1 MFKKFIKKA
10 FKGIKKV
17 LKNPGRAL
25 KKGLGKIGKAFGK
38 LGPIGT
44 LALTLMLPGL
54 GAAWST
60 FGTWAQGLSGPLGAV
75 MNGIR
80 VAGNAVGS
88 VYGKVTDLVS
98 GTLNKVTGGSF
109 ARPGTAGYVEGAS
122 DKLSNF
128 VGRKLDDFRM
138 KVGLPTANITP
149 DTAMADA
156 TKLGEDLQTKG
167 YTDSGVP
174 KTVGYTDSG
183 VPKTVEAN
191 VALKTDSSL
200 LRPSTTAIT
209 TPDPLKAKD
218 LNLSFEASNIPKPN
232 LDLVKSQGQTVD
244 VITGFDKK
252 VSYIGDNDLELVELT
267 PQTTTV
273 AKGTLTNDQIYQ
285 NKRLMNYQRNL
296 QRVNKGYMDMVADNP
311 AATQFDVLQKEA
323 MQLGKFAGGA
333 SALQGDTSDE
343 GTGYQQPI
351 EVTPLSTDVTTSN
364 DYTRAYA
371 DQFAQAGY
379 MGPQNIQGFADAGFY
394 GGDPF
399 SFGQALKANSVP
411 IPQSTIRMGV

>member
-1 MFKKFIKKA
+1 
-10 FKGIKKV
+10 
-17 LKNPGRAL
+17 
-25 KKGLGKIGKAFGK
+25 
-38 LGPIGT
+38 
-44 LALTLMLPGL
+44 
-54 GAAWST
+54 
-60 FGTWAQGLSGPLGAV
+60 

-109 ARPGTAGYVEGAS
+109 ARPGTPGYTEGAS

-174 KTVGYTDSG
+174 KTV
-183 VPKTVEAN
+183 EAN

-209 TPDPLKAKD
+209 TPDPLRAKD
-218 LNLSFEASNIPKPN
+218 LNISFENIDIPKPN

-252 VSYIGDNDLELVELT
+252 VSYIGDNELELVELT

-296 QRVNKGYMDMVADNP
+296 QRVNKGYIDMVNDNP
-311 AATQFDVLQKEA
+311 AATELDVFKQQTKKLA
-323 MQLGKFAGGA
+323 TVAGGA
-333 SALQGDTSDE
+333 AALQGDTSDVNE
-343 GTGYQQPI
+343 GRGSSQPI

-364 DYTRAYA
+364 DYEKAYGN
-371 DQFAQAGY
+371 QFAQAGY

-399 SFGQALKANSVP
+399 SFGQALRANSVP

>member
-1 MFKKFIKKA
+1 MFKKFIKKT
-10 FKGIKKV
+10 FKSIKKV

-44 LALTLMLPGL
+44 LALTLMMPGL
-54 GAAWST
+54 GAAWGT

-98 GTLNKVTGGSF
+98 GTLNKVNGGSF
-109 ARPGTAGYVEGAS
+109 ARPGTTGYVEGAS

-167 YTDSGVP
+167 YTDNIT
-174 KTVGYTDSG
+174 K
-183 VPKTVEAN
+183 EQN
-191 VALKTDSSL
+191 VALGDGKVDLKADSSL
-200 LRPSTTAIT
+200 LRKSTTAIT
-209 TPDPLKAKD
+209 TPDPLRAKD
-218 LNLSFEASNIPKPN
+218 LNVSFSPGDIPKPN
-232 LDLVKSQGQTVD
+232 FDLVKSQGQTVE
-244 VITGFDKK
+244 VVTGFDKEI
-252 VSYIGDNDLELVELT
+252 SYIGDNDIEIVKLN

-273 AKGTLTNDQIYQ
+273 AKGTLTDDQIYQ

-296 QRVNKGYMDMVADNP
+296 DRTNQGYTDLVNDNP
-311 AATQFDVLQKEA
+311 AATQFDVLRNQT
-323 MQLGKFAGGA
+323 MQLAKFTGGA
-333 SALQGDTSDE
+333 AAVDGTMSADPAAAVSS
-343 GTGYQQPI
+343 QPI
-351 EVTPLSTDVTTSN
+351 EVTPLSTDVTSSN
-364 DYTRAYA
+364 DYTKAYGA
-371 DQFAQAGY
+371 QFADAGFA
-379 MGPQNIQGFADAGFY
+379 GPQTMQGFADAGFY

-399 SFGQALKANSVP
+399 SFGQVLKANSVAV
-411 IPQSTIRMGV
+411 PQSTIRMGV

>member
-1 MFKKFIKKA
+1 MFKKFIKKT

-25 KKGLGKIGKAFGK
+25 KKGLGEIGKAFGK
-38 LGPIGT
+38 LGPLGT

-109 ARPGTAGYVEGAS
+109 ARPGTPGYTEGAS

-167 YTDSGVP
+167 YTGNIT
-174 KTVGYTDSG
+174 K
-183 VPKTVEAN
+183 EQN
-191 VALKTDSSL
+191 VALGDTKVELKTDSSL

-218 LNLSFEASNIPKPN
+218 LNVSFENIDIPKPN

-252 VSYIGDNDLELVELT
+252 VSYIGDNELELVELT

-296 QRVNKGYMDMVADNP
+296 QRVNKGYIDMVNDNP
-311 AATQFDVLQKEA
+311 AATELDVFKQQTKKLA
-323 MQLGKFAGGA
+323 TVAGGA
-333 SALQGDTSDE
+333 AGLQGDTSDE
-343 GTGYQQPI
+343 GTRISQPI

-364 DYTRAYA
+364 DYTKAYGN
-371 DQFAQAGY
+371 QFAQAGY

-399 SFGQALKANSVP
+399 SFGQALRANSVP

>member
-1 MFKKFIKKA
+1 MFKKFIKKT
-10 FKGIKKV
+10 FKSIKKV

-44 LALTLMLPGL
+44 LALTLMMPGL
-54 GAAWST
+54 GAAWGT

-109 ARPGTAGYVEGAS
+109 ARPGTTGYVEGAS

-167 YTDSGVP
+167 YTDSGTP
-174 KTVGYTDSG
+174 QVGGAEVD
-183 VPKTVEAN
+183 
-191 VALKTDSSL
+191 LKADSSL
-200 LRPSTTAIT
+200 LRKSTTAIT
-209 TPDPLKAKD
+209 TPDPLRAKD
-218 LNLSFEASNIPKPN
+218 LNVSFSPGDIPKPN
-232 LDLVKSQGQTVD
+232 FDLVKSQGQTVE
-244 VITGFDKK
+244 VVTGFDKEI
-252 VSYIGDNDLELVELT
+252 SYIGDNDIEIVKLN

-273 AKGTLTNDQIYQ
+273 AKGTLTDDQIYQ

-296 QRVNKGYMDMVADNP
+296 DRTNQGYTDLVNDNP
-311 AATQFDVLQKEA
+311 AATQFDVLRNQT
-323 MQLGKFAGGA
+323 MQLAKFTGGA
-333 SALQGDTSDE
+333 AAVDGTMSADPAAAVSS
-343 GTGYQQPI
+343 QPI
-351 EVTPLSTDVTTSN
+351 EVTPLSTDVTSSN
-364 DYTRAYA
+364 DYTKAYGA
-371 DQFAQAGY
+371 QFADAGFA
-379 MGPQNIQGFADAGFY
+379 GPQTMQGFADAGFY

-399 SFGQALKANSVP
+399 SFGQVLKANSVAV
-411 IPQSTIRMGV
+411 PQSTIRMGV

>member
-1 MFKKFIKKA
+1 MFKKFIKKT
-10 FKGIKKV
+10 FKSIKKV

-44 LALTLMLPGL
+44 LALTLMMPGL
-54 GAAWST
+54 GAAWGT

-109 ARPGTAGYVEGAS
+109 ARPGTTGYVEGAS

-167 YTDSGVP
+167 YTDNIT
-174 KTVGYTDSG
+174 K
-183 VPKTVEAN
+183 EQN
-191 VALKTDSSL
+191 VALGDGKVDLKADSSL
-200 LRPSTTAIT
+200 LRKSTTAIT
-209 TPDPLKAKD
+209 TPDPLRAKD
-218 LNLSFEASNIPKPN
+218 LNVSFSPGDIPKPN
-232 LDLVKSQGQTVD
+232 FDLVKSQGQTVE
-244 VITGFDKK
+244 VVTGFDKEI
-252 VSYIGDNDLELVELT
+252 SYIGDNDIEIVKLN

-273 AKGTLTNDQIYQ
+273 AKGTLTDDQIYQ

-296 QRVNKGYMDMVADNP
+296 DRTNQGYTDLVNDNP
-311 AATQFDVLQKEA
+311 AATQFDVLRNQT
-323 MQLGKFAGGA
+323 MQLAKFTGGA
-333 SALQGDTSDE
+333 AAVDGTMSADPAAAVSS
-343 GTGYQQPI
+343 QPI
-351 EVTPLSTDVTTSN
+351 EVTPLSTDVTSSN
-364 DYTRAYA
+364 DYTKAYGA
-371 DQFAQAGY
+371 QFADAGFA
-379 MGPQNIQGFADAGFY
+379 GPQTMQGFTDAGFY

-399 SFGQALKANSVP
+399 SFGQVLKANSVAV
-411 IPQSTIRMGV
+411 PQSTIRMGV

>member
-1 MFKKFIKKA
+1 
-10 FKGIKKV
+10 
-17 LKNPGRAL
+17 
-25 KKGLGKIGKAFGK
+25 
-38 LGPIGT
+38 
-44 LALTLMLPGL
+44 
-54 GAAWST
+54 
-60 FGTWAQGLSGPLGAV
+60 

-109 ARPGTAGYVEGAS
+109 ARPGTPGYTEGAS

-167 YTDSGVP
+167 YTGNIT
-174 KTVGYTDSG
+174 K
-183 VPKTVEAN
+183 EQN
-191 VALKTDSSL
+191 VALGDTKVELKTDSSL

-218 LNLSFEASNIPKPN
+218 LNVSFENIDIPKPN

-252 VSYIGDNDLELVELT
+252 VSYIGDNELELVELT

-296 QRVNKGYMDMVADNP
+296 QRVNKGYIDMVNDNP
-311 AATQFDVLQKEA
+311 AATELDVFKQQTKKLA
-323 MQLGKFAGGA
+323 TVAGGA
-333 SALQGDTSDE
+333 AGLQGDTSDE
-343 GTGYQQPI
+343 GTRISQPI

-364 DYTRAYA
+364 DYTKAYGN
-371 DQFAQAGY
+371 QFAQAGY

-399 SFGQALKANSVP
+399 SFGQALRANSVP

>member
-17 LKNPGRAL
+17 FKNPGRAL

-80 VAGNAVGS
+80 VAGGAVQKI
-88 VYGKVTDLVS
+88 YGTVTDLVS
-98 GTLNKVTGGSF
+98 GTLNTVTGGSF
-109 ARPGTAGYVEGAS
+109 ARPGDANYIEGAS

-156 TKLGEDLQTKG
+156 SKLGEDLQTKG
-167 YTDSGVP
+167 YTDNIT
-174 KTVGYTDSG
+174 K
-183 VPKTVEAN
+183 EQN
-191 VALKTDSSL
+191 VALGDTKVELKTDSSL

-218 LNLSFEASNIPKPN
+218 LNLSFEASDIPKPN

-252 VSYIGDNDLELVELT
+252 VSYIGDNELELVELT

-273 AKGTLTNDQIYQ
+273 AKGTLTNDQLYQ

-333 SALQGDTSDE
+333 AGLQGDTSDE

-364 DYTRAYA
+364 DYTKAYGN
-371 DQFAQAGY
+371 QFAQAGY
-379 MGPQNIQGFADAGFY
+379 MGPQNMQGFADAGFY

-399 SFGQALKANSVP
+399 SFGQALRANSVP

>member
-44 LALTLMLPGL
+44 LALTLMMPGL

-80 VAGNAVGS
+80 VAGGAVQNI
-88 VYGKVTDLVS
+88 YGTVTNLVS

-109 ARPGTAGYVEGAS
+109 ARPGAKGYIEGAS

-167 YTDSGVP
+167 YTESGTP
-174 KTVGYTDSG
+174 QVGGAEVD
-183 VPKTVEAN
+183 
-191 VALKTDSSL
+191 LKNDSSL
-200 LRPSTTAIT
+200 LKPSYDLTSDFK
-209 TPDPLKAKD
+209 PDPLKASDISVKFSSTD
-218 LNLSFEASNIPKPN
+218 IPKPN

-244 VITGFDKK
+244 VVTGFDKK
-252 VSYIGDNDLELVELT
+252 VSYIGENDLELVELT

-296 QRVNKGYMDMVADNP
+296 QRVNKGYMDMVEANP
-311 AATQFDVLQKEA
+311 AATQFDVLQQEA

-333 SALQGDTSDE
+333 SALQGAPSSATE
-343 GTGYQQPI
+343 GTGYQQI
-351 EVTPLSTDVTTSN
+351 EVTPLSTDVSTSN
-364 DYTRAYA
+364 DYTKAYGN
-371 DQFAQAGY
+371 QFADAGFA
-379 MGPQNIQGFADAGFY
+379 GPQTMQGFADAGFY

-399 SFGQALKANSVP
+399 SFAQALRANSVQV
-411 IPQSTIRMGV
+411 PQSTIRMGI

>member
-1 MFKKFIKKA
+1 MFKKFIKKT
-10 FKGIKKV
+10 FKSIKKV

-44 LALTLMLPGL
+44 LALTLMMPGL
-54 GAAWST
+54 GAAWGT

-109 ARPGTAGYVEGAS
+109 ARPGTTGYVEGAS

-167 YTDSGVP
+167 YTDNIT
-174 KTVGYTDSG
+174 K
-183 VPKTVEAN
+183 EQN
-191 VALKTDSSL
+191 VALGDGKVDLKADSSL
-200 LRPSTTAIT
+200 LRKSTTAIT
-209 TPDPLKAKD
+209 TPDPLRAKD
-218 LNLSFEASNIPKPN
+218 LNVSFSPGDIPKPN
-232 LDLVKSQGQTVD
+232 FDLVKSQGQTVE
-244 VITGFDKK
+244 VVTGFDKEI
-252 VSYIGDNDLELVELT
+252 SYIGDNDIEIVKLN

-273 AKGTLTNDQIYQ
+273 AKGTLTDDQIYQ

-296 QRVNKGYMDMVADNP
+296 DRTNQGYTDLVNDNP
-311 AATQFDVLQKEA
+311 AATQFDVLRNQT
-323 MQLGKFAGGA
+323 MQLAKFTGGA
-333 SALQGDTSDE
+333 AAVDGTMSADPAAAVSS
-343 GTGYQQPI
+343 QPI
-351 EVTPLSTDVTTSN
+351 EVTPLSTDVTSSN
-364 DYTRAYA
+364 DYTKAYGA
-371 DQFAQAGY
+371 QFADAGFA
-379 MGPQNIQGFADAGFY
+379 GPQTMQGFADAGFY

-399 SFGQALKANSVP
+399 SFGQVLKANSVAV
-411 IPQSTIRMGV
+411 PQSTIRMGV

>member
-44 LALTLMLPGL
+44 LALTLMMPGL

-122 DKLSNF
+122 DILSNF
-128 VGRKLDDFRM
+128 VGM

-156 TKLGEDLQTKG
+156 SKLGEDLQTKG

-174 KTVGYTDSG
+174 KTM
-183 VPKTVEAN
+183 EAN

-209 TPDPLKAKD
+209 TPDPLRAKD
-218 LNLSFEASNIPKPN
+218 LNVSFSAGDIPKPN
-232 LDLVKSQGQTVD
+232 FDLVKSQGQTVD

-252 VSYIGDNDLELVELT
+252 VSYIGDNELELVELT

-333 SALQGDTSDE
+333 AGLQGAISDVPE
-343 GTGYQQPI
+343 GRGVSQPI
-351 EVTPLSTDVTTSN
+351 QITPLSTDVTTSN
-364 DYTRAYA
+364 DYTKAYGN
-371 DQFAQAGY
+371 QFADAGFA
-379 MGPQNIQGFADAGFY
+379 GPQTMQGFADAGFY

-399 SFGQALKANSVP
+399 SFGQALRANSVP

>member
-1 MFKKFIKKA
+1 MFNKFIKKA
-10 FKGIKKV
+10 FKNIKKV
-17 LKNPGRAL
+17 FKNPGRAL

-80 VAGNAVGS
+80 VAGGAVQKI
-88 VYGKVTDLVS
+88 YGTVTDLVS
-98 GTLNKVTGGSF
+98 GTLNTVTGGSF
-109 ARPGTAGYVEGAS
+109 ARPGDANYIEGAS

-156 TKLGEDLQTKG
+156 SKLGEDLQTK
-167 YTDSGVP
+167 
-174 KTVGYTDSG
+174 GYTDSG

-218 LNLSFEASNIPKPN
+218 LNLSFEASDIPKPN

-252 VSYIGDNDLELVELT
+252 VSYIGDNELELVELT

-273 AKGTLTNDQIYQ
+273 AKGTLTNDQLYQ

-333 SALQGDTSDE
+333 VGLQGDTSDE
-343 GTGYQQPI
+343 GTGYQQQPI

-364 DYTRAYA
+364 DYTRAYGN
-371 DQFAQAGY
+371 QFAQAGY
-379 MGPQNIQGFADAGFY
+379 MGPQNMQGFADAGFY

-399 SFGQALKANSVP
+399 SFGQALRANSVP

>member
-1 MFKKFIKKA
+1 MFKKFIKKT

-17 LKNPGRAL
+17 FKNPGRAL

-38 LGPIGT
+38 LGPLGT

-80 VAGNAVGS
+80 VAGGAVQNI
-88 VYGKVTDLVS
+88 YGTVTNLVS

-109 ARPGTAGYVEGAS
+109 ARPGTPGYTEGAS

-156 TKLGEDLQTKG
+156 SKLGEDLQTK
-167 YTDSGVP
+167 
-174 KTVGYTDSG
+174 GYTDSG

-218 LNLSFEASNIPKPN
+218 LNISFENVDIPKPN

-252 VSYIGDNDLELVELT
+252 VSYIGDNELELVELT

-273 AKGTLTNDQIYQ
+273 AKGTLTNDQLYQ

-333 SALQGDTSDE
+333 AALQGDTSDE

-371 DQFAQAGY
+371 DQFSQAGY
-379 MGPQNIQGFADAGFY
+379 MGPQNMQGFADAGFY

>member
-1 MFKKFIKKA
+1 
-10 FKGIKKV
+10 
-17 LKNPGRAL
+17 
-25 KKGLGKIGKAFGK
+25 LGKIGKAFGK
-38 LGPIGT
+38 LGPLGT

-109 ARPGTAGYVEGAS
+109 ARPGTPGYTEGAS

-167 YTDSGVP
+167 YTGNIT
-174 KTVGYTDSG
+174 K
-183 VPKTVEAN
+183 EQN
-191 VALKTDSSL
+191 VALGDTKVELKTDSSL

-218 LNLSFEASNIPKPN
+218 LNVSFENIDIPKPN

-252 VSYIGDNDLELVELT
+252 VSYIGDNELELVELT

-296 QRVNKGYMDMVADNP
+296 QRVNKGYIDMVNDNP
-311 AATQFDVLQKEA
+311 AATELDVFKQQTKKLA
-323 MQLGKFAGGA
+323 TVAGGA
-333 SALQGDTSDE
+333 AGLQGDTSDE
-343 GTGYQQPI
+343 GTRISQPI

-364 DYTRAYA
+364 DYTKAYGN
-371 DQFAQAGY
+371 QFAQAGY

-399 SFGQALKANSVP
+399 SFGQALRANSVP

>member
-1 MFKKFIKKA
+1 MFKKFIKKT
-10 FKGIKKV
+10 FKSIKKV

-44 LALTLMLPGL
+44 LALTLMMPGL
-54 GAAWST
+54 GAAWGT

-80 VAGNAVGS
+80 VAGNAGS

-109 ARPGTAGYVEGAS
+109 ARPGTTGYVEGAS

-167 YTDSGVP
+167 YTDNIT
-174 KTVGYTDSG
+174 K
-183 VPKTVEAN
+183 EQN
-191 VALKTDSSL
+191 VALGDGKADSSL
-200 LRPSTTAIT
+200 LRKSTTAIT
-209 TPDPLKAKD
+209 TPDPLRAKD
-218 LNLSFEASNIPKPN
+218 LNVSFSPGDIPKPN
-232 LDLVKSQGQTVD
+232 FDLVKSQGQTVE
-244 VITGFDKK
+244 VVTGFDKEI
-252 VSYIGDNDLELVELT
+252 SYIGDNDIEIVKLN

-273 AKGTLTNDQIYQ
+273 AKGTLTDDQIYQ

-296 QRVNKGYMDMVADNP
+296 DRTNQGYTDLVNDNP
-311 AATQFDVLQKEA
+311 AATQFDVLRNQT
-323 MQLGKFAGGA
+323 MQLAKFTGGA
-333 SALQGDTSDE
+333 AAVDGTMSADPAAAVSS
-343 GTGYQQPI
+343 QPI
-351 EVTPLSTDVTTSN
+351 EVTPLSTDVTSSN
-364 DYTRAYA
+364 DYTKAYGA
-371 DQFAQAGY
+371 QFADAGFA
-379 MGPQNIQGFADAGFY
+379 GPQTMQGFADAGFY

-399 SFGQALKANSVP
+399 SFGQVLKANSVAV
-411 IPQSTIRMGV
+411 PQSTIRMGV

>member
-1 MFKKFIKKA
+1 MFKKFVKKA
-10 FKGIKKV
+10 FKSIKKV

-44 LALTLMLPGL
+44 LALTLMMPGL

-80 VAGNAVGS
+80 IAGNTVGS
-88 VYGKVTDLVS
+88 IYSKVSDLVS
-98 GTLNKVTGGSF
+98 GTLNKVTGGTF
-109 ARPGTAGYVEGAS
+109 ARPGGTEIYREGAS

-156 TKLGEDLQTKG
+156 EKLGKDLEVKG

-174 KTVGYTDSG
+174 KNL
-183 VPKTVEAN
+183 EAR
-191 VALKTDSSL
+191 VDLKTDSSL

-209 TPDPLKAKD
+209 TPDPLKVKD
-218 LNLSFEASNIPKPN
+218 LNVSFAASDIPKPN

-252 VSYIGDNDLELVELT
+252 VSYIGDNDIELVELT
-267 PQTTTV
+267 PTTTTV
-273 AKGTLTNDQIYQ
+273 AKGTLTDDQIYQ

-296 QRVNKGYMDMVADNP
+296 EKVNRDYMDMVKENP
-311 AATQFDVLQKEA
+311 AATELDVFRNQTKKLA
-323 MQLGKFAGGA
+323 AVAGGA
-333 SALQGDTSDE
+333 AGLETALGEEEQVGGGST
-343 GTGYQQPI
+343 QI
-351 EVTPLSTDVTTSN
+351 EVTPLSTDITTAN
-364 DYTRAYA
+364 DYTRSYA
-371 DQFAQAGY
+371 NQFAQLGY
-379 MGPQNIQGFADAGFY
+379 QGPQTLQGFADAGFY

-399 SFGQALKANSVP
+399 SFSQVLKANSVA
-411 IPQSTIRMGV
+411 IPQSTIRMS

>member
-167 YTDSGVP
+167 YTDNIT
-174 KTVGYTDSG
+174 K
-183 VPKTVEAN
+183 EQN
-191 VALKTDSSL
+191 VALGDTKVELKTDSSL

-218 LNLSFEASNIPKPN
+218 INVTFSAGDMPKPN

-296 QRVNKGYMDMVADNP
+296 QRVNKGYMDIVADNP

-333 SALQGDTSDE
+333 AAVA
-343 GTGYQQPI
+343 GTMPADPTAAVSSQPI

-364 DYTRAYA
+364 DYEKAYGN
-371 DQFAQAGY
+371 QFAQAGY
-379 MGPQNIQGFADAGFY
+379 MGPQNMQGFADAGFY

-399 SFGQALKANSVP
+399 SFGQALRANSVP

>member
-1 MFKKFIKKA
+1 MFKKFIKKT
-10 FKGIKKV
+10 FKGMKKV
-17 LKNPGRAL
+17 FKNPGRAL

-38 LGPIGT
+38 LGPLGT

-109 ARPGTAGYVEGAS
+109 ARPGTPGYTEGAS

-167 YTDSGVP
+167 YTGNIT
-174 KTVGYTDSG
+174 K
-183 VPKTVEAN
+183 EQN
-191 VALKTDSSL
+191 VALGDTKVELKTDSSL

-218 LNLSFEASNIPKPN
+218 LNVSFENIDIPKPN

-252 VSYIGDNDLELVELT
+252 VSYIGDNELELVELT

-296 QRVNKGYMDMVADNP
+296 QRVNKGYIDMVNDNP
-311 AATQFDVLQKEA
+311 AATELDVFKQQTKKLA
-323 MQLGKFAGGA
+323 TVAGGA
-333 SALQGDTSDE
+333 AGLQGDTSDE
-343 GTGYQQPI
+343 GTRISQPI

-364 DYTRAYA
+364 DYTKAYGN
-371 DQFAQAGY
+371 QFAQAGY

-399 SFGQALKANSVP
+399 SFGQALRANSVP

>member
-1 MFKKFIKKA
+1 MFKKFIKKT

-17 LKNPGRAL
+17 FKNPGRAL

-109 ARPGTAGYVEGAS
+109 ARPGTPGYTEGAS

-174 KTVGYTDSG
+174 KTV
-183 VPKTVEAN
+183 EAN

-218 LNLSFEASNIPKPN
+218 LNVSFENIDIPKPN

-252 VSYIGDNDLELVELT
+252 VSYIGDNELELVELT

-296 QRVNKGYMDMVADNP
+296 QRVNKGYIDMVNDNP
-311 AATQFDVLQKEA
+311 AATELDVFKQQTKKLA
-323 MQLGKFAGGA
+323 TVAGGA
-333 SALQGDTSDE
+333 AALQGDTSDVNE
-343 GTGYQQPI
+343 GRGSSQPI

-364 DYTRAYA
+364 DYEKAYGN
-371 DQFAQAGY
+371 QFAQAGY

-399 SFGQALKANSVP
+399 SFGQALRANSVP

>member
-44 LALTLMLPGL
+44 LALTLMMPGL

-80 VAGNAVGS
+80 VAGGAVQNI
-88 VYGKVTDLVS
+88 YGTVTNLVS

-109 ARPGTAGYVEGAS
+109 ARPGAKGYIEGAS

-167 YTDSGVP
+167 YTDNIT
-174 KTVGYTDSG
+174 K
-183 VPKTVEAN
+183 EQN
-191 VALKTDSSL
+191 VALGDGKVDLKADSSL
-200 LRPSTTAIT
+200 LRKSTTAIT
-209 TPDPLKAKD
+209 TPDPLRAKD
-218 LNLSFEASNIPKPN
+218 LNVSFSPGDIPKPN
-232 LDLVKSQGQTVD
+232 FDLVKSQGQTVE
-244 VITGFDKK
+244 VVTGFDKEI
-252 VSYIGDNDLELVELT
+252 SYIGDNDIEIVKLN

-273 AKGTLTNDQIYQ
+273 AKGTLTDDQIYQ

-296 QRVNKGYMDMVADNP
+296 DRTNQGYTDLVNDNP
-311 AATQFDVLQKEA
+311 AATQFDVLRNQT
-323 MQLGKFAGGA
+323 MQLAKFTGGA
-333 SALQGDTSDE
+333 AAVDGTMSADPAAAVSS
-343 GTGYQQPI
+343 QPI
-351 EVTPLSTDVTTSN
+351 EVTPLSTDVTSSN
-364 DYTRAYA
+364 DYTKAYGA
-371 DQFAQAGY
+371 QFADAGFA
-379 MGPQNIQGFADAGFY
+379 GPQTMQGFADAGFY

-399 SFGQALKANSVP
+399 SFAQALRANSVQV
-411 IPQSTIRMGV
+411 PQSTIRMGI

>member
-44 LALTLMLPGL
+44 LALTLMMPGL

-80 VAGNAVGS
+80 VAGNAVGN

-109 ARPGTAGYVEGAS
+109 ARPGTAGYTEGAS

-149 DTAMADA
+149 DTAMTDA
-156 TKLGEDLQTKG
+156 SKLGEDLQTKG
-167 YTDSGVP
+167 YTESGTP
-174 KTVGYTDSG
+174 QVGGAKVD
-183 VPKTVEAN
+183 
-191 VALKTDSSL
+191 LKTDSSL
-200 LRPSTTAIT
+200 LKPSYDLTSDFK
-209 TPDPLKAKD
+209 PDPLKASDISVKFSSTD
-218 LNLSFEASNIPKPN
+218 IPKPN

-244 VITGFDKK
+244 VVTGFDKK
-252 VSYIGDNDLELVELT
+252 VSYIGENDLELVELT

-273 AKGTLTNDQIYQ
+273 AKGTLTDDQIYQ

-296 QRVNKGYMDMVADNP
+296 QRVNKGYMDMVEANP
-311 AATQFDVLQKEA
+311 AATQFDVLQQEA
-323 MQLGKFAGGA
+323 TQLGKFAGGA
-333 SALQGDTSDE
+333 SALQGAPSSATE
-343 GTGYQQPI
+343 GTGYQQI

-364 DYTRAYA
+364 DYTKAYGN
-371 DQFAQAGY
+371 QFADAGFA
-379 MGPQNIQGFADAGFY
+379 GPQTMQGFADAGFY

-399 SFGQALKANSVP
+399 SFGQALRANSVQV
-411 IPQSTIRMGV
+411 PQSTIRMGI

>member
-1 MFKKFIKKA
+1 MFKKFIKKT
-10 FKGIKKV
+10 FKSIKKV

-44 LALTLMLPGL
+44 LALTLMMPGL
-54 GAAWST
+54 GAAWGT

-109 ARPGTAGYVEGAS
+109 ARPGTTGYVEGAS

-167 YTDSGVP
+167 YTDNIT
-174 KTVGYTDSG
+174 K
-183 VPKTVEAN
+183 EQN
-191 VALKTDSSL
+191 VALGDGKVDLKADSSL
-200 LRPSTTAIT
+200 LRKSTTAIT
-209 TPDPLKAKD
+209 TPDPLRAKD
-218 LNLSFEASNIPKPN
+218 LNVSFSPGDIPKPN
-232 LDLVKSQGQTVD
+232 FDLVKSQGQTVE
-244 VITGFDKK
+244 VVTGFDKEI
-252 VSYIGDNDLELVELT
+252 SYIGDNDIEIVKLN

-273 AKGTLTNDQIYQ
+273 AKGTLTDDQIYQ

-296 QRVNKGYMDMVADNP
+296 DRTNQGYTDLVNDNP
-311 AATQFDVLQKEA
+311 AATQFDVLRNQT
-323 MQLGKFAGGA
+323 MQLAKFTGGA
-333 SALQGDTSDE
+333 AAVDGTMSADPAATVSS
-343 GTGYQQPI
+343 QPI
-351 EVTPLSTDVTTSN
+351 EVTPLSTDVTSSN
-364 DYTRAYA
+364 DYTKAYGA
-371 DQFAQAGY
+371 QFADAGFA
-379 MGPQNIQGFADAGFY
+379 GPQTMQGFADAGFY

-399 SFGQALKANSVP
+399 SFGQVLKANSVAV
-411 IPQSTIRMGV
+411 PQSTIRMGV

>member
-1 MFKKFIKKA
+1 MFKKFIKKT

-17 LKNPGRAL
+17 FKNPGRAL

-38 LGPIGT
+38 LGPLGT

-109 ARPGTAGYVEGAS
+109 ARPGTPGYTEGAS

-167 YTDSGVP
+167 YTGNIT
-174 KTVGYTDSG
+174 K
-183 VPKTVEAN
+183 EQN
-191 VALKTDSSL
+191 VALGDTKVELKTDSSL

-218 LNLSFEASNIPKPN
+218 LNVSFENIDIPKPN

-252 VSYIGDNDLELVELT
+252 VSYIGDNELELVELT

-296 QRVNKGYMDMVADNP
+296 QRVNKGYIDMVNDNP
-311 AATQFDVLQKEA
+311 AATELDVFKQQTKKLA
-323 MQLGKFAGGA
+323 TVAGGA
-333 SALQGDTSDE
+333 AGLQGDTSDE
-343 GTGYQQPI
+343 GTRISQPI

-364 DYTRAYA
+364 DYTKAYGN
-371 DQFAQAGY
+371 QFAQAGY

-399 SFGQALKANSVP
+399 SFGQALRANSVP

>member
-1 MFKKFIKKA
+1 MFKKFIKKT
-10 FKGIKKV
+10 FKSIKKV

-44 LALTLMLPGL
+44 LALTLMMPGL

-80 VAGNAVGS
+80 VAGGAVQNI
-88 VYGKVTDLVS
+88 YGTVTNLVS

-109 ARPGTAGYVEGAS
+109 ARPGAKGYIEGAS

-167 YTDSGVP
+167 YTDNIT
-174 KTVGYTDSG
+174 K
-183 VPKTVEAN
+183 EQN
-191 VALKTDSSL
+191 VALGDGKVDLKADSSL
-200 LRPSTTAIT
+200 LRKSTTAIT
-209 TPDPLKAKD
+209 TPDPLRAKD
-218 LNLSFEASNIPKPN
+218 LNVSFSPGDIPKPN
-232 LDLVKSQGQTVD
+232 FDLVKSQGQTVE
-244 VITGFDKK
+244 VVTGFDKEI
-252 VSYIGDNDLELVELT
+252 SYIGDNDIEIVKLN

-273 AKGTLTNDQIYQ
+273 AKGTLTDDQIYQ

-296 QRVNKGYMDMVADNP
+296 DRTNQGYTDLVNDNP
-311 AATQFDVLQKEA
+311 AATQFDVLRNQT
-323 MQLGKFAGGA
+323 MQLAKFTGGA
-333 SALQGDTSDE
+333 AAVDGTMSADPAAAVSS
-343 GTGYQQPI
+343 QPI
-351 EVTPLSTDVTTSN
+351 EVTPLSTDVTSSN
-364 DYTRAYA
+364 DYTKAYGA
-371 DQFAQAGY
+371 QFADAGFA
-379 MGPQNIQGFADAGFY
+379 GPQTMQGFADAGFY

-399 SFGQALKANSVP
+399 SFGQVLKANSVAV
-411 IPQSTIRMGV
+411 PQSTIRMGV